1 MSHSTTA
8 FPRRVV
14 VTGMSGVTALGN
26 DWPTIRARMNAGETG
41 ICRMDDWDNKYD
53 LHTRLAGPVNDFS
66 LKGQF
71 NRKQLRSMGRVAQ
84 MALAA
89 TDSALADAGLRDE
102 TAILR
107 GGRMGIAYGSSF
119 GSTPPVLGFT
129 RLFETGSTN
138 GITATSY
145 IQMMSHTAAVNIGVL
160 YGICGRII
168 PTSTA
173 CTSGSMGIGYAYEAI
188 KYGMQDVMIAGG
200 AEELCPTMVAVFDTL
215 FATSTANDDA
225 SHSPRPYDARR
236 DGLVIGEGAGT
247 LILEEYSHAKARGA
261 PIYAEIVGFA
271 SNSDGAH
278 ITQPAADKM
287 QIALQNALT
296 DAQLSASDIGL
307 VNGHGTATD
316 HGDLAESIA
325 TRTVFNRAVPIHT
338 LKGHFGHSLG
348 ACGAIEAWLG
358 IEMMREGRFVSTAN
372 LEHVDPKCADLDYI
386 METPRLLE
394 TDHIMSNNFAF
405 GGINTSLVLRAAD
418 AMVT

>member
-1 MSHSTTA
+1 MSTH

-26 DWPTIRARMNAGETG
+26 DWHSIRTRMNEGETG
-41 ICRMDDWDNKYD
+41 ICRMEDWDGKYD
-53 LHTRLAGPVNDFS
+53 LRTRLAAPVRDFS
-66 LKGQF
+66 LAGKFG
-71 NRKQLRSMGRVAQ
+71 RKQLRSMGRVAQ

-89 TDSALADAGLRDE
+89 TENALMDAGLRDDK
-102 TAILR
+102 AILQ
-107 GGRMGIAYGSSF
+107 GGRLGISYGSSF

-129 RLFETGSTN
+129 QLFETGSSN

-160 YGICGRII
+160 YGICGRVI

-215 FATSTANDDA
+215 FATSTNNDDA
-225 SHSPRPYDARR
+225 SNTPRPYDARR
-236 DGLVIGEGAGT
+236 DGLVIGEGAST
-247 LILEEYSHAKARGA
+247 LILEEYEHARARGA
-261 PIYAEIVGFA
+261 TIYAEIAGFA
-271 SNSDGAH
+271 SNSDGTH

-287 QIALQNALT
+287 QIALQGALD
-296 DAQLSASDIGL
+296 DAGLRAADIDL

-316 HGDLAESIA
+316 HGDLAETLA
-325 TRTVFNRAVPIHT
+325 TRAVFNRDIPLHT

-358 IEMMREGRFVSTAN
+358 IEMMREGRFVATAN
-372 LEHVDPKCADLDYI
+372 LEQVDPQCGKLDYI
-386 METPRLLE
+386 TGSARHMDAT
-394 TDHIMSNNFAF
+394 HIMSNNFAF
-405 GGINTSLVLRAAD
+405 GGINTSLILRNANAI
-418 AMVT
+418 A